1 MNTKNKISFENS
13 FSINEYKEKY
23 HSFYE
28 IKESPD
34 SQLQISN
41 LEGVFIPNA
50 KTENISLNNLQK
62 EKNSDK
68 NPSEISDKHIDII
81 HKENSRIIDNAMKEE
96 NNSLIKE
103 FGKEMLANL
112 MLFLKEAKA
121 DLTAS
126 LKEANA
132 DLTDRLIASL
142 KESNADLVN
151 KIFEKMNNK

>member
-1 MNTKNKISFENS
+1 M
-13 FSINEYKEKY
+13 
-23 HSFYE
+23 
-28 IKESPD
+28 
-34 SQLQISN
+34 
-41 LEGVFIPNA
+41 
-50 KTENISLNNLQK
+50 NNLLI
-62 EKNSDK
+62 EKNSEK

-112 MLFLKEAKA
+112 TASLKETNA

-126 LKEANA
+126 F
-132 DLTDRLIASL
+132 IASL

>member
-1 MNTKNKISFENS
+1 MNTKNKISSENS
-13 FSINEYKEKY
+13 FSINKYKEKY

-50 KTENISLNNLQK
+50 KTENISLNNLLQ

-81 HKENSRIIDNAMKEE
+81 RKENLIIIDNAMAKMREE
-96 NNSLIKE
+96 NNSFIKA

-112 MLFLKEAKA
+112 MLFLKK
-121 DLTAS
+121 
-126 LKEANA
+126 
-132 DLTDRLIASL
+132 LI
-142 KESNADLVN
+142 
-151 KIFEKMNNK
+151 

>member
-1 MNTKNKISFENS
+1 MQKPKI
-13 FSINEYKEKY
+13 YL
-23 HSFYE
+23 
-28 IKESPD
+28 
-34 SQLQISN
+34 LQ
-41 LEGVFIPNA
+41 
-50 KTENISLNNLQK
+50 

-68 NPSEISDKHIDII
+68 NPSEISDKHADII
-81 HKENSRIIDNAMKEE
+81 RKENLIIIDNAMAKMREE
-96 NNSLIKE
+96 NNSFIKA